1 MLRDEA
7 SIGAVG
13 GVARVVSATESKAVT
28 PGFGRG
34 FFLRERAESIVAQQ
48 SYSRRVFLFQSIG
61 SILVVTKPKDL
72 RSGHSI
78 WEGRSGV
85 AHRPLTRDVEVDVLL
100 IGAGITGAMIA
111 DALDLSGFKVAIADK
126 RGVAKG
132 STTASTALVQFE
144 IDTPLTKLTRKIG
157 KADAVRAWRRTRLA
171 VDALAARFRELDVP
185 DVVQRDSLYL
195 AGDMLHGDALT
206 REHEARRAVGLASHY
221 LDRKTLRVRFGL
233 TRQAALLGYGN
244 LTIDHR
250 KATLAFLRAATSHK
264 TKIFAP
270 VEIVDIQTKQAGI
283 TATAADGKHIHC
295 RYLVFATGYEL
306 SDRVP
311 RRG

>member
-7 SIGAVG
+7 FIGPVF

-28 PGFGRG
+28 ARASAGA
-34 FFLRERAESIVAQQ
+34 FFCANARNRLLRNRATVAEF
-48 SYSRRVFLFQSIG
+48 FLFQSIG

-157 KADAVRAWRRTRLA
+157 KADAVRAWRRTRGS
-171 VDALAARFRELDVP
+171 RWMR
-185 DVVQRDSLYL
+185 S
-195 AGDMLHGDALT
+195 
-206 REHEARRAVGLASHY
+206 
-221 LDRKTLRVRFGL
+221 
-233 TRQAALLGYGN
+233 
-244 LTIDHR
+244 
-250 KATLAFLRAATSHK
+250 LRALESSTFP
-264 TKIFAP
+264 T
-270 VEIVDIQTKQAGI
+270 
-283 TATAADGKHIHC
+283 
-295 RYLVFATGYEL
+295 
-306 SDRVP
+306 
-311 RRG
+311 